1 MQNYHLEL
9 VIENG
14 DSINTV
20 VTNLNEGCSREEIWR
35 FNGETWIWENGWS
48 TNSMEQG
55 LYDILDRNDV
65 NTDSILNEL
74 CKIGV
79 IEFSR

>member
-20 VTNLNEGCSREEIWR
+20 VTDLNGGCSREEIWR

-48 TNSMEQG
+48 TNGMEQG
-55 LYDILDRNDV
+55 LYDILDRNDA
-65 NTDSILNEL
+65 NTDSMLNEL
-74 CKIGV
+74 CKIGA
-79 IEFSR
+79 INFSH

>member
-1 MQNYHLEL
+1 MQNFHLEL
-9 VIENG
+9 VVENN

-20 VTNLNEGCSREEIWR
+20 VTDLNEGCSREEIWR

-48 TNSMEQG
+48 TNGMEQG
-55 LYDILDRNDV
+55 LYGILDRNDA
-65 NTDSILNEL
+65 NTDSMLNEL

-79 IEFSR
+79 INFSH